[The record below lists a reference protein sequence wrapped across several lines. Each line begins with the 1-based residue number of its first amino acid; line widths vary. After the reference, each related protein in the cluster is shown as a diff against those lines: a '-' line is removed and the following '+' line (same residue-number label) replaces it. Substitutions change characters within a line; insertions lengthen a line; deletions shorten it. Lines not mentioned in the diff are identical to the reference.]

1 MRFEWKT
8 AARQTLIVHVDSS
21 GSVQAEL
28 YSPKGHSVAVPA
40 IVLSHLQHW
49 WKAEQVLITVSAMAD
64 DQRGKIKQS
73 SVERDSTAPQGIQLR
88 YDTLRRH
95 QQNLQGMTSI
105 RDVALSRA
113 LSAADKAML
122 GGADKVTAPILGVV
136 LAPQQILQ
144 PLH

>member
-8 AARQTLIVHVDSS
+8 AARQTLIAHIDSS
-21 GSVQAEL
+21 GSIHAEL
-28 YSPKGHSVAVPA
+28 YSPKGASVPVPSM
-40 IVLSHLQHW
+40 VLGHLQHW
-49 WKAEQVLITVSAMAD
+49 WKAEQVLISVSALAD
-64 DQRGKIKQS
+64 DSRTQIKQS
-73 SVERDSTAPQGIQLR
+73 AVSYEPQAPQGISLR

-95 QQNLQGMTSI
+95 QQNLNGMQSI

-122 GGADKVTAPILGVV
+122 GGADTVTAPILGVV

-144 PLH
+144 PAH

>member
-8 AARQTLIVHVDSS
+8 AARQTLIAHVDSS
-21 GSVQAEL
+21 GSLQAEL
-28 YSPKGHSVAVPA
+28 YSSKGHSVAVPA

-49 WKAEQVLITVSAMAD
+49 WKAEQVLMNVSALAD
-64 DQRGKIKQS
+64 DHRALIKQS
-73 SVERDSTAPQGIQLR
+73 AIQYDASAPQGITLR

-95 QQNLQGMTSI
+95 QQNLNGMQSI

-113 LSAADKAML
+113 LNAADKAML
-122 GGADKVTAPILGVV
+122 NGENKVTAPILGVV